1 MIKFEIKKY
10 YYIYNI
16 DNNNKR
22 MKEIESG
29 DEYRE
34 IIKNNRMVVV
44 DMFAEWCGPC
54 KRIQE
59 PMELLEEKYDQ
70 VTFVKLDIDQ
80 LSFMDI
86 ELTEPETIPCLVYI
100 VEGQIVKMLNTS
112 DMKQIEQQVKRITEW
127 F

>member
-1 MIKFEIKKY
+1 
-10 YYIYNI
+10 
-16 DNNNKR
+16 

-112 DMKQIEQQVKRITEW
+112 DMSQIEKQVKRIIDW